1 MRCSRRNTSNVST
14 QCYAPARY
22 KSTTHNS
29 TNSNKFC
36 YFSLP
41 DASLSFPW
49 PATCTFAPLCENLS
63 GSDTKFVARIRNTL
77 ILGLGVY
84 LTRQE
89 SRQIPTQHLVAK
101 VTKVNLID
109 YFDSVE

>member
-22 KSTTHNS
+22 KSTPPQS

-77 ILGLGVY
+77 ILGLVSAKPLCCC
-84 LTRQE
+84 LTDDDCAT
-89 SRQIPTQHLVAK
+89 SRRWLDK
-101 VTKVNLID
+101 
-109 YFDSVE
+109 SVDLKWLK

>member
-22 KSTTHNS
+22 KSTTPKS

-77 ILGLGVY
+77 ILGLGYGDGHSERLVGQ
-84 LTRQE
+84 LTKER
-89 SRQIPTQHLVAK
+89 
-101 VTKVNLID
+101 
-109 YFDSVE
+109 

>member
-1 MRCSRRNTSNVST
+1 MVNAMLAAEHF
-14 QCYAPARY
+14 QCFNAVLRPARY
-22 KSTTHNS
+22 KSTTPKS

-41 DASLSFPW
+41 NASLSFPW

-77 ILGLGVY
+77 ILGLVGAY
-84 LTRQE
+84 LNAT
-89 SRQIPTQHLVAK
+89 SFHLRSCHE
-101 VTKVNLID
+101 NFRSL
-109 YFDSVE
+109 